1 MTDTA
6 EATTGAASL
15 VRPKLVLDF
24 DLRHPPQLG
33 ASGPATYAA
42 ALDIIGWADRVG
54 FERVGFGEHHQS
66 DDGYLPCP
74 LVFAPRSGAR
84 TRRIRVRI
92 SILLAP
98 LYDPL
103 RLAEEVAVADLCTQ
117 GRLDLALGVGYV
129 EDDFVAFGKDYHRRG
144 RDLEELVPFLRRA
157 WTGEPFEHRGAQ
169 VRVMP
174 RPCQDPMPIFLG
186 GGAARKSIER
196 AAAIADG
203 FFPPGMPKPWE
214 FYRQACAELGKP
226 DPGEWAP
233 RGPIFLWITNDDKDE
248 TWRKAR
254 APHPPPDRLVRQPGP
269 RRGSAA
275 PPGRTSRPRTWRAF
289 DRPAPTRSSPRTRP
303 IQLAA
308 QLGPRGELHLNPL
321 LRASIPV
328 KQRPCS
334 KRSRRKCCPSSAV
347 EIWNRSHP
355 DPDPSTRGPLRRT
368 TSRSGQ

>member
-74 LVFAPRSGAR
+74 LVFAAAVGAR

-233 RGPIFLWITNDDKDE
+233 RGPIFLWISKDDKDE
-248 TWRKAR
+248 TWRKL
-254 APHPPPDRLVRQPGP
+254 APHIRHQIDSYGAWTQKGLGRATGPYIPTEDMESIRQGGAYQVVTPDE
-269 RRGSAA
+269 A
-275 PPGRTSRPRTWRAF
+275 
-289 DRPAPTRSSPRTRP
+289 

-321 LRASIPV
+321 LSGIDPGEAMAMLETFEAEVLPFIG
-328 KQRPCS
+328 
-334 KRSRRKCCPSSAV
+334 SRDLEPLPSGS
-347 EIWNRSHP
+347 
-355 DPDPSTRGPLRRT
+355 
-368 TSRSGQ
+368 